1 MAKIYRTNGDVE
13 NVEPKNGTDFQLEE
27 QRQK

>member
-13 NVEPKNGTDFQLEE
+13 IVEPKNE
-27 QRQK
+27 QTSSWKSYKA